1 MSIEHKRRILE
12 LLDEALEVPSG
23 EQRAAYLEAHCE
35 DEATR
40 REVEEMLGTEPHNA
54 VLEAPAFDVHAEDA
68 AVGRRVGS
76 YEIVRLIDRG
86 GMGSIYLAEREDF
99 DQQVALKLLRRG
111 LDLDDTLVRRF
122 QNERQILA
130 HLDHPNIAKLLDG
143 GTTEDRLPY
152 FVMELVDGVP
162 IDRYCRQQ
170 DLSIRERLRL
180 FQKVC
185 SAVQFAHRNLVVHR
199 DLKPNNVLITSDGE
213 PKLLDF
219 GIAKLLDDGM
229 AAMTLD
235 TAPGHGAM
243 TPRYAS
249 PEQIRLEPVTTASD
263 VYSLGVLL
271 YELLT
276 GRTPYRLA
284 SDRSDEVAR
293 AVCEQEPDKPSTA
306 VRRQAEETSGETLHD
321 PRRLRQLLAGDLD
334 SIVLK
339 ALRKR
344 PEMRYGSVE
353 QLSEDIHRYLS
364 GLPVDAREGTGFY
377 RFGKFVR
384 RNKLLLTV
392 TAAFLVL
399 SLGLGA
405 VSLQLRREAAETA
418 EALKRADFQSQLAN
432 KISILLEEV
441 LRVAKPD
448 ESQGPRPTALELAH
462 QAKDRIDSTLS
473 DDSQESR
480 DPSQKT
486 EIEIELRGILG
497 ELFLD
502 LGDLDE
508 ASKQMERALQLARE
522 VYGNDHPEVAKRL
535 GNLGVALNGLERY
548 DKAEELQRKALEIRL
563 RHGQEG
569 SELFKI
575 RGNLATT
582 LMYLGKYEES
592 ERLFLANLNSRIR
605 LYASV
610 NPFDMDI
617 ARSHH
622 NLGAFYFETENL
634 DKAELHLREALTMR
648 REAYGAGHTAVAAT
662 LGLLGRVVAAR
673 GDVPT
678 AEKLY
683 DEALRIRRKRLGDDH
698 PDVGRTLTNLAAL
711 KIDTELDQAQDLIDQ
726 AIVILHESQEEG
738 AEGRELA
745 EARSVLGEILSHRD
759 RFEEAEQY
767 LLHSYRRL
775 LDLRGPNAVPTRQAR
790 QRIHD
795 HYQRWSRPDEWDRF
809 EKQEAAQ
816 GSETSS
822 PNP

>member
-1 MSIEHKRRILE
+1 MGPTWVELVLGPFAETKGPRLPGRTQALPSAKKKPQHIE
-12 LLDEALEVPSG
+12 
-23 EQRAAYLEAHCE
+23 EQGSV
-35 DEATR
+35 TR
-40 REVEEMLGTEPHNA
+40 RNEFVPVGLNLMNIVWQDLTTAMSQPKEPRLH
-54 VLEAPAFDVHAEDA
+54 
-68 AVGRRVGS
+68 GRTQEKEYPKTGS
-76 YEIVRLIDRG
+76 CYFTLN
-86 GMGSIYLAEREDF
+86 S
-99 DQQVALKLLRRG
+99 QQQTCPLLLLR
-111 LDLDDTLVRRF
+111 LVHPKNLSLNSTHAQHTL
-122 QNERQILA
+122 
-130 HLDHPNIAKLLDG
+130 
-143 GTTEDRLPY
+143 
-152 FVMELVDGVP
+152 
-162 IDRYCRQQ
+162 
-170 DLSIRERLRL
+170 
-180 FQKVC
+180 
-185 SAVQFAHRNLVVHR
+185 
-199 DLKPNNVLITSDGE
+199 
-213 PKLLDF
+213 
-219 GIAKLLDDGM
+219 
-229 AAMTLD
+229 
-235 TAPGHGAM
+235 
-243 TPRYAS
+243 
-249 PEQIRLEPVTTASD
+249 
-263 VYSLGVLL
+263 
-271 YELLT
+271 
-276 GRTPYRLA
+276 RTP
-284 SDRSDEVAR
+284 
-293 AVCEQEPDKPSTA
+293 
-306 VRRQAEETSGETLHD
+306 
-321 PRRLRQLLAGDLD
+321 LL
-334 SIVLK
+334 S
-339 ALRKR
+339 
-344 PEMRYGSVE
+344 
-353 QLSEDIHRYLS
+353 
-364 GLPVDAREGTGFY
+364 
-377 RFGKFVR
+377 
-384 RNKLLLTV
+384 
-392 TAAFLVL
+392 
-399 SLGLGA
+399 
-405 VSLQLRREAAETA
+405 
-418 EALKRADFQSQLAN
+418 
-432 KISILLEEV
+432 
-441 LRVAKPD
+441 
-448 ESQGPRPTALELAH
+448 
-462 QAKDRIDSTLS
+462 
-473 DDSQESR
+473 
-480 DPSQKT
+480 
-486 EIEIELRGILG
+486 
-497 ELFLD
+497 
-502 LGDLDE
+502 LDE

-775 LDLRGPNAVPTRQAR
+775 LNLRGPNAVPTRQAR